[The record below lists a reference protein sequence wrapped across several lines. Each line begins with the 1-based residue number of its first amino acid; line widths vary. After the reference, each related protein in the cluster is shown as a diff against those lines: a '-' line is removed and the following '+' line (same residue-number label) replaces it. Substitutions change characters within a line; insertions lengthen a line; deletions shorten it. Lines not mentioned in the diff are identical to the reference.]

1 MAIRDFGESLL
12 SNVRERKDSQAR
24 DARKYAKKQQK
35 KDLLIAGSAWL
46 GSQLFKVGNA
56 NVAQNTQNFLAKI
69 VSKNMETIL

>member
-1 MAIRDFGESLL
+1 MAIRDFGTSLL

-35 KDLLIAGSAWL
+35 KNLLIAGGAWL

-56 NVAQNTQNFLAKI
+56 NVAQNTQKEMLNQMKKNF
-69 VSKNMETIL
+69 T